1 MLELW
6 RKKCYS
12 ASIVLKCARKKN
24 RRSFFMEKRY
34 GLPTAIAMVI
44 GIVIGSGVF
53 IKGGKVLNLTNGNL
67 LQGIAVVGIVGLIC
81 IICSLVFAE
90 LGSRY
95 EKVNGVVDYAEVALG
110 PKYAYYVGWFMTTIY
125 IPAITVM
132 LAFFSS
138 MMFLQL
144 FNIPAIDFAT
154 GQVNPAAIGLGAGF
168 LMIGYGINILS
179 PKLAGKL
186 QVGMTVIK
194 LIPLLLMGIVGTIA
208 GLINGTT
215 MDVLNYVNTPGY
227 TPVGGQG
234 FFGAIVG
241 FAFAYEGWI
250 LATSINAE
258 LKNAKRNLPLA
269 LIIGSVVTIVIY
281 ALYIFAMSSVG
292 DVETIKATWPFG
304 EGLPRIAFQNLFG
317 GAVGTIVYVFIT
329 ISCLGTMNGLTMAS
343 CRGLYALSAR
353 GLGPKPEFFGDIDP
367 QNKFSIKSAVFGM
380 IIAGFWYAWNVV
392 MWMGGPGLFGAVHS
406 CEWLAWEP
414 DEIGIICLY
423 VMYIPMMVGL
433 MVKAKDLGFFR
444 RFVLP
449 GLGLLCCLF
458 FCYAIWVGYGAKQCI
473 GFLIFFTVVMFIGFL
488 LKDPKKKAANL
499 QQ

>member
-1 MLELW
+1 MDN
-6 RKKCYS
+6 K
-12 ASIVLKCARKKN
+12 
-24 RRSFFMEKRY
+24 MEKRY
-34 GLPTAIAMVI
+34 GLPTVVSMVI

-53 IKGGKVLNLTNGNL
+53 IKGGKVLSLTGGNM

-110 PKYAYYVGWFMTTIY
+110 PNYAYYVGWFMNFIY
-125 IPAITVM
+125 TPALTAM
-132 LAFFSS
+132 LSFFSA

-144 FNIPAIDFAT
+144 FGISAIDFAN
-154 GQVNPAAIGLGAGF
+154 GQVNPTAIGVGAGF
-168 LMIGYGINILS
+168 LMIAYGINALS

-208 GLINGTT
+208 GLVNGTT
-215 MDVLNYVNTPGY
+215 LEVLDYVHTSAY
-227 TPVGGQG
+227 VPVDGSG
-234 FFGAIVG
+234 FFKAIVG

-258 LKNAKRNLPLA
+258 LKNAKRNLPFA
-269 LIIGSVVTIVIY
+269 LIVGALVTTIIY

-292 DVETIKATWPFG
+292 DVETIIATWPFG
-304 EGLPRIAFQNLFG
+304 ETLPRIAFTGVFG
-317 GAVGTIVYVFIT
+317 NVFGTIVYVFIT
-329 ISCLGTMNGLTMAS
+329 VSCLGTLNGLTMAS
-343 CRGLYALSAR
+343 CRGMYAISAR
-353 GLGPKPEFFGDIDP
+353 GLGPKPEFFGNIDA
-367 QNKFSIKSAVFGM
+367 QNNFSIKSAIVGM
-380 IIAGFWYAWNVV
+380 MAGGFWYAWTVM
-392 MWMGGPGLFGAVHS
+392 MWMGGPGLFGSIHQ

-423 VMYIPMMVGL
+423 LMYIPMMIGL
-433 MVKAKDLGFFR
+433 MVKAKDLGFFK

-449 GLGLLCCLF
+449 GLGLACCLF
-458 FCYAIWVGYGAKQCI
+458 FAYAIWSGYGFKQCV
-473 GFLIFFTVVMFIGFL
+473 GFLGFFLVVEFIGFL
-488 LKDPKKKAANL
+488 LKHHGKKTSK
-499 QQ
+499 